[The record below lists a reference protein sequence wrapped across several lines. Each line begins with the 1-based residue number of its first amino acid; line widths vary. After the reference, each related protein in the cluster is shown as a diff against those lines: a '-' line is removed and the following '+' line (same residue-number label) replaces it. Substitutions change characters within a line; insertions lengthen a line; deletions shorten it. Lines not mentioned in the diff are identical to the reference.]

1 MDKPITTWLPI
12 AKVQAMIGNGVL
24 SAKKPFPNN
33 GIKKNHG
40 IITLINPKTIP
51 SIYDAFKT

>member
-12 AKVQAMIGNGVL
+12 AKEQAITGDGVL
-24 SAKKPFPNN
+24 NAKKPFPSN

-40 IITLINPKTIP
+40 IITLTKPKIIP
-51 SIYDAFKT
+51 SM

>member
-12 AKVQAMIGNGVL
+12 AKEQAIAGDGVL

-40 IITLINPKTIP
+40 IITLTKPKNNPINV
-51 SIYDAFKT
+51 

>member
-12 AKVQAMIGNGVL
+12 AKEQAIAGDGVL
-24 SAKKPFPNN
+24 NAKKPFPST

-40 IITLINPKTIP
+40 IITLTNPKTIQ
-51 SIYDAFKT
+51 SM